1 MNIKDLLLKLQKNS
15 GNMITN
21 QKEIKEKNYTI
32 LLSCPY
38 TAFLNSI
45 LFTVVGEIFCLFD
58 GTHYPSAKLG
68 GASNAII
75 HTSFYFKQKSSNVFA
90 NLTQSEKD
98 IFIKIKE

>member
-58 GTHYPSAKLG
+58 GTIQVQSLEVQAMLSFTP
-68 GASNAII
+68 ASILN
-75 HTSFYFKQKSSNVFA
+75 KSPAMCLQS
-90 NLTQSEKD
+90 QSEKD